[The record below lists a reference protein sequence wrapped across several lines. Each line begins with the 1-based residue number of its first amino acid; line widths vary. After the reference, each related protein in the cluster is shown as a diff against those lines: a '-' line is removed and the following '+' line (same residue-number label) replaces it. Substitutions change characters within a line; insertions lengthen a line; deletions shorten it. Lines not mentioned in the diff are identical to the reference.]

1 MSFRRVPSDIIGR
14 AIAPP
19 CYPGHLRIGS
29 GQKSLAFVYAGI
41 SAWLDPRRDD
51 MVALSGETT
60 GTFALRQ
67 MRKAMMSC
75 PDGRRVLESKPV
87 VSNASIRSARLEYM
101 PVGSF
106 GKAYADFMAINGFNT
121 DGRRPVTLVDD
132 EELAY
137 ILLRY
142 RQVHD
147 LWHTLFNLPPTI
159 TGEVALK
166 WIEMVQT
173 GLPSATLGAL
183 LGPAS
188 IKSAKV
194 RKNMRTI
201 YVPWAL
207 RAGRRAQN
215 LMSVLYEEEWETNID
230 DLRKRLHIEV
240 SPYKNKQNK
249 VK

>member
-14 AIAPP
+14 SIPPP
-19 CYPGHLRIGS
+19 CYPGHIRVGS

-41 SAWLDPRRDD
+41 SAWFDPRRDD
-51 MVALSGETT
+51 MIALLGETT
-60 GTFALRQ
+60 GTIALRQ

-75 PDGRRVLESKPV
+75 PDGRRVLELKPV
-87 VSNASIRSARLEYM
+87 LSNASIRSAGLEYM

-106 GKAYADFMAINGFNT
+106 GKAYTDFMAINGFNA
-121 DGRRPVTLVDD
+121 DERRPVTLVDD

-142 RQVHD
+142 RQAHD
-147 LWHTLFNLPPTI
+147 LWHTLFNLPPTVL
-159 TGEVALK
+159 GELALK
-166 WIEMVQT
+166 WVEMVQT
-173 GLPSATLGAL
+173 GLPSPTLAAL
-183 LGPAS
+183 LGPLALQS
-188 IKSAKV
+188 PKV
-194 RKNMRTI
+194 RKNMRTNYI
-201 YVPWAL
+201 PWAL

-240 SPYKNKQNK
+240 SPYKKKQNK

>member
-1 MSFRRVPSDIIGR
+1 MSFRRISSDIIGR

-29 GQKSLAFVYAGI
+29 GQKCLATVYAGI
-41 SAWLDPRRDD
+41 SAYLDPRRDD
-51 MVALSGETT
+51 MVALLGEAS
-60 GTFALRQ
+60 GTFALRK

-87 VSNASIRSARLEYM
+87 LSNASIRSARLENM
-101 PVGSF
+101 PIGSF
-106 GKAYADFMAINGFNT
+106 GKAYADFMAINGFNA
-121 DGRRPVTLVDD
+121 DERRPVTLVDD

-159 TGEVALK
+159 TGELALK

-173 GLPSATLGAL
+173 GLPVATLTAL
-183 LGPAS
+183 LGPTM

-230 DLRKRLHIEV
+230 DLRRQLCIEV
-240 SPYKNKQNK
+240 SPTRTSRNK